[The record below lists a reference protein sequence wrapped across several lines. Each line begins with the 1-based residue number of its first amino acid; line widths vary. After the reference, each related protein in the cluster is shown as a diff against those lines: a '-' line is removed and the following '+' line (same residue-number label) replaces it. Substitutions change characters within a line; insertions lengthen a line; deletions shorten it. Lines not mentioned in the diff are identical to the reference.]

1 MQSEVVLPATTQT
14 ARKLRRDQTDAE
26 KKLWSRLRNR
36 NLDGLKF
43 KRQVVVEGFVA
54 DFACW
59 DARIIVEVD
68 GGQHTEQAAR
78 DDERTKILEGAGF
91 IVLRFWNNEVLS
103 NIDGV
108 SEVILDAVVSTR
120 RNPSPQPSPQGRGGA
135 GTDTIVR

>member
-1 MQSEVVLPATTQT
+1 MPATTQT
-14 ARKLRRDQTDAE
+14 ARNLRRDQTEAE
-26 KKLWSRLRNR
+26 KKIWSRLRNR

-43 KRQVVVEGFVA
+43 KRQVVIEGFVA

-68 GGQHTEQAAR
+68 GGQHTEQIVR
-78 DDERTKILEGAGF
+78 DNERTKTLEGAGF

-103 NIDGV
+103 NMDGV
-108 SEVILDAVVSTR
+108 LEVILAAVVSAR

-135 GTDTIVR
+135 GAAPSADGG

>member
-1 MQSEVVLPATTQT
+1 MPATTQT

-43 KRQVVVEGFVA
+43 KRQVVIEGFVV

-59 DARIIVEVD
+59 DARIIVEAD
-68 GGQHTEQAAR
+68 GGQHNEQIAM
-78 DDERTKILEGAGF
+78 DDERTKVLESAGF

-108 SEVILDAVVSTR
+108 LEVTLAAVVSAR
-120 RNPSPQPSPQGRGGA
+120 RNPSPQPSPQGRGSA
-135 GTDTIVR
+135 GTGTIVR